1 MCIYLSPESLPPL
14 AGGQVVAVQPDAVRT
29 LDAVSA
35 DDAHVVDERQ
45 RPGGAVG
52 EPDEVHHVG
61 HHVERPTRRRGA
73 VRARPA
79 AAAAAV
85 GGDGGVQVTDG
96 QTGAAEPP

>member
-14 AGGQVVAVQPDAVRT
+14 AGGQVVAVQPDAVRM

-45 RPGGAVG
+45 RLRGVVG

-61 HHVERPTRRRGA
+61 HHVQRALPA
-73 VRARPA
+73 VS
-79 AAAAAV
+79 
-85 GGDGGVQVTDG
+85 GGGVQVTDG
-96 QTGAAEPP
+96 QTHATQPP